1 MLNLKN
7 LKVVKE
13 LKNIQPKLKWMMFS
27 EMEDYKINSEYF
39 DLLCGD
45 KDSNV
50 EATELYLERMVRE
63 SLVKEFSADIKNTA
77 SFDLLADM
85 VLHNLKKQQLVEMDA
100 AEAEEA

>member
-13 LKNIQPKLKWMMFS
+13 IKSIQPKLKWMMFS
-27 EMEDYKINSEYF
+27 EMEDYKVNSEYL
-39 DLLCGD
+39 DLICGN
-45 KDSNV
+45 KDNNV
-50 EATELYLERMVRE
+50 EATELYLEKMVRE

-85 VLHNLKKQQLVEMDA
+85 VLYNLKKKQLEEMDEQ
-100 AEAEEA
+100 EA

>member
-13 LKNIQPKLKWMMFS
+13 IKNIQPKLKWMMFS
-27 EMEDYKINSEYF
+27 EMEDYKVNSEYL
-39 DLLCGD
+39 DLICGNQD
-45 KDSNV
+45 NNV
-50 EATELYLERMVRE
+50 EATEMYLEKMVRE

-85 VLHNLKKQQLVEMDA
+85 VLYNLKKQQLEEMDA
-100 AEAEEA
+100 QEA

>member
-13 LKNIQPKLKWMMFS
+13 IKNLQPKLKWMMFS
-27 EMEDYKINSEYF
+27 EMEDYKLNSEYI
-39 DLLCGD
+39 DLICGD
-45 KDSNV
+45 KDNNV
-50 EATELYLERMVRE
+50 EATELYLEKMVRE

-85 VLHNLKKQQLVEMDA
+85 VLYNLKKKQLEEM
-100 AEAEEA
+100 EAEEA

>member
-50 EATELYLERMVRE
+50 EATELYLERMVCAI
-63 SLVKEFSADIKNTA
+63 SSSKAPIKYLCGFMILTCKP
-77 SFDLLADM
+77 L
-85 VLHNLKKQQLVEMDA
+85 
-100 AEAEEA
+100 

>member
-13 LKNIQPKLKWMMFS
+13 IKSIQPKLKWMMFS
-27 EMEDYKINSEYF
+27 EMEDYKVNSEYL
-39 DLLCGD
+39 DLICGN
-45 KDSNV
+45 KDNNV
-50 EATELYLERMVRE
+50 EATELYLDKMVRD

-85 VLHNLKKQQLVEMDA
+85 VLYNLKKKQLEEMDEQ
-100 AEAEEA
+100 EA